1 MKNKIFKSL
10 SDLSF
15 LKKEANDLDEKI
27 FNADESIS
35 NEYDASLNRNI
46 AADGSTKWLPVRKLL
61 SNKLFEEIAWGS
73 VNRITS
79 KNYSVVLAVLT
90 YPTKADTFIRQEHLD
105 KAHDI
110 ALRIKSG
117 LKSGRIK
124 YTDPKIPKP
133 WRISGN
139 PGTRK

>member
-15 LKKEANDLDEKI
+15 LKKQANDSNEKF
-27 FNADESIS
+27 FNADESIG

-46 AADGSTKWLPVRKLL
+46 SADESNKWLPVRKLL

-90 YPTKADTFIRQEHLD
+90 YPTKADTHIRQEHLD

-124 YTDPKIPKP
+124 YTDAKIPKP